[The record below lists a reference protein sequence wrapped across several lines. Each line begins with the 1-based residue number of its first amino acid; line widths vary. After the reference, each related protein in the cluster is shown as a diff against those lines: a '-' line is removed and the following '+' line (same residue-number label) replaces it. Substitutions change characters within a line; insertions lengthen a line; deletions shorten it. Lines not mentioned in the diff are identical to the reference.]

1 MGLLYPPPAC
11 WSRGSASLIELGQ
24 DNLRIDT
31 PQEKLDGTVV
41 AGMEDMCS
49 MRKEEAFEIL
59 LALMRVQTSGL
70 PSVVYAGF
78 AIFLEA
84 IDVGCSLGFSCT
96 GHSPSDLVDVVA
108 L

>member
-31 PQEKLDGTVV
+31 RQGKLDGTVF
-41 AGMEDMCS
+41 AGMEDMRG

-59 LALMRVQTSGL
+59 PALMRIQTSGL

-78 AIFLEA
+78 ARFLEV
-84 IDVGCSLGFSCT
+84 IDRG
-96 GHSPSDLVDVVA
+96 
-108 L
+108 